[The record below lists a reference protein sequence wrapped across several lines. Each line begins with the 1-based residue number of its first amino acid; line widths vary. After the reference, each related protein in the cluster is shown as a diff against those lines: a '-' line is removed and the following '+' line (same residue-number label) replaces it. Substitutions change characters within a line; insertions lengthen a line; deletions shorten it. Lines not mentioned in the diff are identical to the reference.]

1 MSSRPTFGTIKR
13 VVAILI
19 AITIVLA
26 AGIVVGQAPALF
38 GIDDDPE
45 ATIEFED
52 QQQNGS
58 AVVIDEVTLSDGGYV
73 VITGGT
79 DATEPLAVSD
89 PLSAGTHENLTIE
102 RDDDAEQDLLGRL
115 TATVH
120 QNTADEDDFAYAET
134 DGTEDQ
140 PYLSA
145 GYPVSATATV
155 TAEEIDDALEDSFA
169 VEDLDAP
176 DSATTNETME
186 VTAEIRN
193 PTDLDAQQPVELR
206 LDGRVLEWQT
216 LDLEGGE
223 STTVTFE
230 VDTRGTPPG
239 ERVLGV
245 YTDRDGIHE
254 TIELEF
260 HTEPS
265 VTVTDASDSR
275 VITDVA
281 IPVEGF
287 VAVVEDGGEDD
298 GENGDG
304 DETAENGTD
313 ETDADPDDWE
323 IRGASD
329 QLEPGEHEEVRVSF
343 DENVSV
349 DDGDELTAVI
359 YEGDPENREAASP
372 YEPDADEIVVDEEA
386 LPELV
391 ATTFTVG
398 EESTDAE

>member
-58 AVVIDEVTLSDGGYV
+58 VVVIDEVTLSDDGYV
-73 VITGGT
+73 VITDGT
-79 DATEPLAVSD
+79 DATEPLAVSE
-89 PLSAGTHENLTIE
+89 PLSAGTHEELTID
-102 RDDDAEQDLLGRL
+102 RDDDSEQDLLGRL

-120 QNTADEDDFAYAET
+120 QNTADEDEFAYAQT
-134 DGTEDQ
+134 DGAEDQ

-145 GYPVSATATV
+145 GYPVSDVATV

-176 DSATTNETME
+176 SSATTNETME

-206 LDGRVLEWQT
+206 LDGRLLEWQT

-260 HTEPS
+260 HTEPA
-265 VTVTDASDSR
+265 VTVTDASESR

-281 IPVEGF
+281 IPVDGF
-287 VAVVEDGGEDD
+287 VAIVEGEDEENATDDGD
-298 GENGDG
+298 GEGEDQGDI
-304 DETAENGTD
+304 DP
-313 ETDADPDDWE
+313 ADRE
-323 IRGASD
+323 MIGASD
-329 QLEPGEHEEVRVSF
+329 QLEPGEHEEVRVSY

-349 DDGDELTAVI
+349 EDGDELTAVI
-359 YEGDPENREAASP
+359 YEGDPEDRESATL
-372 YEPDADEIVVDEEA
+372 YEPDGDEIVVDDEV
-386 LPELV
+386 LPDWVE
-391 ATTFTVG
+391 TTFIVG

>member
-89 PLSAGTHENLTIE
+89 PLSAGTHENLTID

-134 DGTEDQ
+134 DGAEDQ

-155 TAEEIDDALEDSFA
+155 TAEEIDDGLDDSFA
-169 VEDLDAP
+169 VEGLEIP
-176 DSATTNETME
+176 SSATTNETME

-206 LDGRVLEWQT
+206 LDGRLLEWQT

-265 VTVTDASDSR
+265 VTVTDASESR

-281 IPVEGF
+281 IPVDGF
-287 VAVVEDGGEDD
+287 VAVVEDGSE
-298 GENGDG
+298 DG
-304 DETAENGTD
+304 DENDENATD
-313 ETDADPDDWE
+313 ETDANPEDWE
-323 IRGASD
+323 ILGVSD
-329 QLEPGEHEEVRVSF
+329 QLEPGEHEEVRVSY

-359 YEGDPENREAASP
+359 YEGDPEDREAASP

-391 ATTFTVG
+391 ETTFTVG

>member
-19 AITIVLA
+19 AIAIVLA

-58 AVVIDEVTLSDGGYV
+58 VVVIDEVTLSDGGYV
-73 VITGGT
+73 VITDGA
-79 DATEPLAVSD
+79 DATEPLAVSE
-89 PLSAGTHENLTIE
+89 PLSDGTHEELTID
-102 RDDDAEQDLLGRL
+102 RDDDSEQELLGRL

-120 QNTADEDDFAYAET
+120 QDTADEDDFAYAET

-145 GYPVSATATV
+145 GYPVSDTATV
-155 TAEEIDDALEDSFA
+155 TAEEIDDTLEDSFT
-169 VEDLDAP
+169 VEDLDVP
-176 DSATTNETME
+176 TSATTNETME
-186 VTAEIRN
+186 VTAEVRN
-193 PTDLDAQQPVELR
+193 PTDLDDQQPVELR
-206 LDGRVLEWQT
+206 LDGQLLEWQT

-260 HTEPS
+260 HTEPA
-265 VTVTDASDSR
+265 VTVTDASESR

-287 VAVVEDGGEDD
+287 VAVVE
-298 GENGDG
+298 NGD
-304 DETAENGTD
+304 EENATD
-313 ETDADPDDWE
+313 ETDIDPDDWE
-323 IRGASD
+323 ILGASD

-349 DDGDELTAVI
+349 DDDDELTAVI
-359 YEGDPENREAASP
+359 YEGDPEDREAASL

-391 ATTFTVG
+391 VTTFTVG
-398 EESTDAE
+398 EVRTNAE